1 MAPPQGIYH
10 TGSKDYLGDKATML
24 SSRWTQ
30 KQQNSYSNFFGKRF
44 DCNSLIFFVLI
55 EAYSITRIYYRL
67 QLFIPTNIEIGM
79 TRSQMNP
86 EFQCQLNDQNVRDAP
101 GFLRQFFFLAGL

>member
-30 KQQNSYSNFFGKRF
+30 KQQNSYFK
-44 DCNSLIFFVLI
+44 
-55 EAYSITRIYYRL
+55 
-67 QLFIPTNIEIGM
+67 
-79 TRSQMNP
+79 
-86 EFQCQLNDQNVRDAP
+86 
-101 GFLRQFFFLAGL
+101 FFLAKDLILIL